1 MRRNIARNLKLQ
13 SAMEYLMTY
22 SWAIL
27 ILAVVLGA
35 LFTLGLFNPST
46 FMNNQ
51 CLLPAGVQC
60 QSVYLASN
68 GQISIGLLQATTQ
81 PINITAIGCN
91 AVDGIPLMYNANTA
105 GTNPGSNQ
113 VKLQIGSN
121 YTFTA
126 ECTAAG
132 GGNYLGT
139 PGSSVFT
146 GYIFVNY
153 TELNTGFSHTLTGQ
167 VTAKVT

>member
-1 MRRNIARNLKLQ
+1 MVAAQRDLNDFSGNNNNDALTGINYASQYGNNLPMPCFAFVHRHDPCDYLYYSCLSISPERMRRNIARNLKLQ

-51 CLLPAGVQC
+51 CLLPRA
-60 QSVYLASN
+60 SSARAFTWSN

-81 PINITAIGCN
+81 PINITAIGYN
-91 AVDGIPLMYNANTA
+91 AVARL
-105 GTNPGSNQ
+105 
-113 VKLQIGSN
+113 
-121 YTFTA
+121 
-126 ECTAAG
+126 
-132 GGNYLGT
+132 
-139 PGSSVFT
+139 
-146 GYIFVNY
+146 
-153 TELNTGFSHTLTGQ
+153 
-167 VTAKVT
+167 